1 MVSAS
6 ASQGKTVFES
16 CVQRFF
22 FSASFITKNA
32 YLRVFC
38 KVEGMVL
45 ESGKCVMRLIRMGGL
60 VSAL

>member
-1 MVSAS
+1 MGSAS
-6 ASQGKTVFES
+6 ASWGKTAFES
-16 CVQRFF
+16 CARRV

-60 VSAL
+60 ISAL